1 MKRALPFIVFILV
14 VLLTA
19 CQTPVVKVV
28 EVEPVDLG
36 PGIDLLFDSR
46 PKNDQLN
53 IIEDVRTFHDVINN
67 SAEFLRAWE
76 LWETY
81 AESLEHYLNTLRL
94 QGKNQ

>member
-1 MKRALPFIVFILV
+1 MKKALPFIVILLV

-46 PKNDQLN
+46 PKNETLDIVENVQTL
-53 IIEDVRTFHDVINN
+53 HDVINN
-67 SAEFLRAWE
+67 SAEYLRAWE